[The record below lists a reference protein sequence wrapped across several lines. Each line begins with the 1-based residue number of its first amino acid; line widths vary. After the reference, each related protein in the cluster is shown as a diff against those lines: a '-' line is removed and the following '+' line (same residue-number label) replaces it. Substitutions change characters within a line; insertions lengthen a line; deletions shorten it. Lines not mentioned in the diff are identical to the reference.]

1 MKTQFY
7 AYQSYKPNFGS
18 KKIQIGKIQE
28 LLKTDKSMDEI
39 AQMCDM
45 SISNLHTIIRKF
57 NIEGKKIKTK
67 TTG

>member
-39 AQMCDM
+39 AQMCD
-45 SISNLHTIIRKF
+45 RVYKF
-57 NIEGKKIKTK
+57 AHYYKKI
-67 TTG
+67 